1 MTQPTYAPQGITR
14 PGRKGPHPGV
24 QTKKGKPIRSKYRQI
39 FLRVEADRYKDWLW
53 ASGAI
58 EYQDL
63 RNWLIFLADR
73 EAQASFNPS

>member
-1 MTQPTYAPQGITR
+1 VTQPTYAPQGITR

-24 QTKKGKPIRSKYRQI
+24 KSWKGRPVQSRLRQI
-39 FLRVEADRYKDWLW
+39 SLRVPAKQYKDWLR

-63 RNWLIFLADR
+63 RNWLISLADR
-73 EAQASFNPS
+73 EAEATYNPS

>member
-1 MTQPTYAPQGITR
+1 MMATYRPQGITR

-24 QTKKGKPIRSKYRQI
+24 HTWKGRPVQAKFRAISIR
-39 FLRVEADRYKDWLW
+39 VDATRYNAWLQ

-63 RNWLIFLADR
+63 RNWLIYLADR
-73 EAQASFNPS
+73 EAEASINPS